1 LPVVTRDSQAAG
13 GECCALDGDDLDLV
27 PVGELGHQRRD
38 LAVDLAADRHV
49 AHVGVHRIGKVDEVR
64 MPRQRDQ
71 LALGGEAEHLVVK
84 QLELGVLEELL
95 RIGALGE
102 QLDGPPQPGIGAGFA
117 RQQLRRRVDVV
128 LVQRVRGDA
137 VVRDLVHLLGTDLQF
152 DALLARADHGGVNG
166 AVIILLRGRDV
177 ILEAA
182 RHHRPRRMNDP
193 ERLVALG

>member
-1 LPVVTRDSQAAG
+1 MVRRSQAYALDSRDSSS
-13 GECCALDGDDLDLV
+13 
-27 PVGELGHQRRD
+27 VGE
-38 LAVDLAADRHV
+38 
-49 AHVGVHRIGKVDEVR
+49 
-64 MPRQRDQ
+64 
-71 LALGGEAEHLVVK
+71 
-84 QLELGVLEELL
+84 
-95 RIGALGE
+95 
-102 QLDGPPQPGIGAGFA
+102 F
-117 RQQLRRRVDVV
+117 DVV
-128 LVQRVRGDA
+128 LVQRVRGDP